1 MAESH
6 SHEVIIRAENVEKK
20 SAVAGNNSESSEKT
34 YGEKSAASLEKG
46 VKGLVSYAAV
56 KSTAEQ
62 LITAEIGRVEL
73 RTGAAEYQQ
82 RIQTVYSIGSSIANS
97 VVSIGV
103 GAVTGNL
110 PLVLIGLATKG
121 AQALFSYF
129 NKIKQIQLE
138 SQNESI
144 SIGIATRRAG
154 SYGRRQ

>member
-1 MAESH
+1 MATY
-6 SHEVIIRAENVEKK
+6 EVIIRAEDIKKK
-20 SAVAGNNSESSEKT
+20 SAVAGTEEKTEKT

-82 RIQTVYSIGSSIANS
+82 RIQTVYSIVDSAFSSA
-97 VVSIGV
+97 VSIGG
-103 GAVTGNL
+103 GAATGNL

-121 AQALFSYF
+121 VQTLFNYI
-129 NKIKQIQLE
+129 NKAEQIQLE